1 MHLHFHG
8 AVGNTTGSRHI
19 LSFKERRILLDCGL
33 FQGRRETS
41 QDLNLNFPFDPESLD
56 LLLLSHAHIDHCGN
70 IPNLVNRG
78 FRGPIYCTTA
88 THDLAVA
95 LLRDSA
101 HIQEKD
107 VEYVNKKRLRQN
119 LPPVKPLYT
128 MQQAEE
134 SLTYFNGMYYNRPR
148 RILDGVT
155 VTFQDAGHILGSAL
169 TVIDLDDNGHRQRI
183 LFTGDLGRHN
193 MPVLR
198 DPEVPSGINFMIIES
213 TYGNRIHGDLSQT
226 EQKLERVI
234 KKAVDR
240 GGKIIVPS
248 FSVGRTQEFV
258 YTLKRLM
265 DAGRVP
271 CIPVFV
277 DSPLSA
283 NVTEIFR
290 QHYECYDSQTRDLFL
305 RGEDPFGFSCLEY
318 VRNVERS
325 KKLNTMK
332 GPAIIISASGMCEA
346 GRILHHLKNN
356 IENEA
361 NIVLIVGFM
370 AENTLGR
377 NLVERKPEVRIF
389 GESFRLNAEVVI
401 MNEFSAHA
409 DAQDLEN
416 FTRAVASA
424 GDLRRVFIVHGEPS
438 QSEALAGR
446 LEPVIP
452 GGVIL
457 PEEGREYPLSS

>member
-1 MHLHFHG
+1 
-8 AVGNTTGSRHI
+8 
-19 LSFKERRILLDCGL
+19 
-33 FQGRRETS
+33 
-41 QDLNLNFPFDPESLD
+41 
-56 LLLLSHAHIDHCGN
+56 
-70 IPNLVNRG
+70 
-78 FRGPIYCTTA
+78 
-88 THDLAVA
+88 
-95 LLRDSA
+95 
-101 HIQEKD
+101 
-107 VEYVNKKRLRQN
+107 
-119 LPPVKPLYT
+119 
-128 MQQAEE
+128 
-134 SLTYFNGMYYNRPR
+134 
-148 RILDGVT
+148 
-155 VTFQDAGHILGSAL
+155 
-169 TVIDLDDNGHRQRI
+169 
-183 LFTGDLGRHN
+183 GDLGRHN